1 MSGPWQPDSAFS
13 YSLPLRIPDPVGG
26 CTTCAGYVAQHRAAR
41 DAGDASAAADARVLM
56 RRHLEQQHLEQQH
69 P

>member
-1 MSGPWQPDSAFS
+1 
-13 YSLPLRIPDPVGG
+13 VGG